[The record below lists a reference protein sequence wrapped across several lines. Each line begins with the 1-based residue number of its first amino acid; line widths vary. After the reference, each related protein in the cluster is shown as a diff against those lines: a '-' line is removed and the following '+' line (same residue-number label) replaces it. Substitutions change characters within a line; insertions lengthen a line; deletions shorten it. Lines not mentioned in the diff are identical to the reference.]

1 MGTVVTFDV
10 RLADE
15 ARRADLAGALL
26 RRLDAVFSLWRPES
40 PASRLRRGEL
50 RLEDAPAEVAAVAAA
65 CERARLATAGWFDAE
80 LPGGFDPTGL
90 VKGWAAARALEVLCR
105 AGFGDCLVNAGGDIA
120 AAGSPGGGEPWR
132 IGIRDPASPGRVAA
146 VAEVRGAIATSGTY
160 ERGAHLVNP
169 RTGRHEARFA
179 SATVTGPD
187 LGLADAAATALA
199 VAGREGFAFVAALD
213 GYEALA
219 IGYDGTVLASP
230 AFPLADPGDVAHGRP
245 GDRLVAGRARR
256 RAGGGLPPSRRR
268 EGRRSGAPAGLARG
282 RRRPGGGPGSAAPD
296 GRGERPADG
305 GDGAPPRR
313 PPVPRGPDG
322 PVRRAPA
329 LVARGDRP
337 RPRPARALEARLDL
351 VALRPLLPRRRSLPA
366 GGPAAPAASRP
377 RTARRR
383 LDGRPPRLGDRLL
396 AGRTAPPR
404 PRRGAQ
410 AQLRRLVPRPRRPR
424 PRPRAARGAPRGAR
438 REGGTRV
445 AALVRAR
452 PRPARPRRRLARRRA
467 VRGGRGPP
475 RHHRLVARA
484 RGARRPRAPG
494 TLRPGGT

>member
-15 ARRADLAGALL
+15 ARRADLAVALARAGALL

-120 AAGSPGGGEPWR
+120 A
-132 IGIRDPASPGRVAA
+132 

-230 AFPLADPGDVAHGRP
+230 AFPLADPGDVAHGE
-245 GDRLVAGRARR
+245 AG
-256 RAGGGLPPSRRR
+256 
-268 EGRRSGAPAGLARG
+268 
-282 RRRPGGGPGSAAPD
+282 
-296 GRGERPADG
+296 
-305 GDGAPPRR
+305 
-313 PPVPRGPDG
+313 
-322 PVRRAPA
+322 
-329 LVARGDRP
+329 
-337 RPRPARALEARLDL
+337 
-351 VALRPLLPRRRSLPA
+351 
-366 GGPAAPAASRP
+366 
-377 RTARRR
+377 
-383 LDGRPPRLGDRLL
+383 
-396 AGRTAPPR
+396 
-404 PRRGAQ
+404 
-410 AQLRRLVPRPRRPR
+410 
-424 PRPRAARGAPRGAR
+424 
-438 REGGTRV
+438 
-445 AALVRAR
+445 
-452 PRPARPRRRLARRRA
+452 
-467 VRGGRGPP
+467 
-475 RHHRLVARA
+475 
-484 RGARRPRAPG
+484 
-494 TLRPGGT
+494 